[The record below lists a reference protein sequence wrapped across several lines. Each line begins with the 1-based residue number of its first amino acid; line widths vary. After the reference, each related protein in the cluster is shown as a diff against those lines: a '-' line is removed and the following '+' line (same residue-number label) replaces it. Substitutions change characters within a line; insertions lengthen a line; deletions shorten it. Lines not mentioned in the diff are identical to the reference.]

1 MTNSQKY
8 AIINTE
14 IKRER
19 YSKMKKTIT
28 IIVVTG
34 LVALTFVLGVTIG
47 EKRVI
52 KQQRIE
58 KTDYGYLVEFDGQL
72 YDYTAD

>member
-1 MTNSQKY
+1 
-8 AIINTE
+8 
-14 IKRER
+14 
-19 YSKMKKTIT
+19 MKQAKIMLV
-28 IIVVTG
+28 IG
-34 LVALTFVLGVTIG
+34 LIAVAFVLGVVIG

-72 YDYTAD
+72 YDYSAD

>member
-1 MTNSQKY
+1 
-8 AIINTE
+8 
-14 IKRER
+14 
-19 YSKMKKTIT
+19 MKKTIA

-34 LVALTFVLGVTIG
+34 LVALAFVLGVTIG

-72 YDYTAD
+72 YDYIAD